1 MIAAAIEPVR
11 RILWDEYS
19 GTAEELIA
27 AGVAR
32 DDELP
37 GRPGNGRYMMSFTAN
52 GQRVSR
58 GAARH
63 ANKQAGYRQIRGAAR
78 GCFIVLRAVGEHEAR
93 ARLKRKREAEAAEER
108 ERQERMRGWPFPVC
122 MGVPC

>member
-1 MIAAAIEPVR
+1 MIAATIEPIR
-11 RILWDEYS
+11 SIWWDEYI

-37 GRPGNGRYMMSFTAN
+37 GRPGNGRYMMSFTAD

-63 ANKQAGYRQIRGAAR
+63 ANKHAGYRQIRGAGR
-78 GCFIVLRAVGEHEAR
+78 GCFVVLRAVGEHEAR
-93 ARLKRKREAEAAEER
+93 ARLKRKREAEDAAER
-108 ERQERMRGWPFPVC
+108 EREERMRSWPFPVC
-122 MGVPC
+122 LGTPC